1 MKATL
6 TVSSPGTGP
15 GPGPG
20 GGVNDLRR
28 WLQRHPELRAH
39 IRQEPAPEPAPG
51 TMGAASEIL
60 TLVLAPGGVT
70 VALSAAVV
78 AWLQN
83 RRGNQTV
90 TITLPDG
97 TQVTVASERVRDLS
111 ARDSGELA
119 QRLAEALQRGELPPA
134 DGS

>member
-15 GPGPG
+15 GA
-20 GGVNDLRR
+20 VNDLRR

-39 IRQEPAPEPAPG
+39 VRQEPAPEPAPG

-60 TLVLAPGGVT
+60 TLLLAPGGVT

-97 TQVTVASERVRDLS
+97 TQVTVASEKVRDLN

>member
-6 TVSSPGTGP
+6 TVTSPGTGP
-15 GPGPG
+15 GG
-20 GGVNDLRR
+20 GAVNDLRR

-51 TMGAASEIL
+51 TMGAASELL
-60 TLVLAPGGVT
+60 TLVLAPGGLT

-97 TQVTVASERVRDLS
+97 AQVTVTTENVRDLN

-119 QRLAEALQRGELPPA
+119 QRVAEALHQGRPPA
-134 DGS
+134 DGA

>member
-6 TVSSPGTGP
+6 AVSSPGS

-20 GGVNDLRR
+20 GAANDLRR

-39 IRQEPAPEPAPG
+39 VRQEPAPEPAPG
-51 TMGAASEIL
+51 TMGAVSELL

-97 TQVTVASERVRDLS
+97 AQVTVTTENVRDLN

-119 QRLAEALQRGELPPA
+119 QRLAEALRQGQPPA

>member
-6 TVSSPGTGP
+6 AVSNPGS

-20 GGVNDLRR
+20 GAVNDLRR

-39 IRQEPAPEPAPG
+39 VRQEPAPEPAPG
-51 TMGAASEIL
+51 TMGAASELL
-60 TLVLAPGGVT
+60 TLVLAPGGVA

-97 TQVTVASERVRDLS
+97 AQVTVTTENVRDLN

-119 QRLAEALQRGELPPA
+119 QRLAEALRQGRPPA

>member
-6 TVSSPGTGP
+6 TVSTPGTA
-15 GPGPG
+15 PG
-20 GGVNDLRR
+20 GGAVNDLRR

-51 TMGAASEIL
+51 TMGAASELL

-97 TQVTVASERVRDLS
+97 AQVTVTTENVRDLN

-119 QRLAEALQRGELPPA
+119 QRLAESLRQGQPPA
-134 DGS
+134 DGA